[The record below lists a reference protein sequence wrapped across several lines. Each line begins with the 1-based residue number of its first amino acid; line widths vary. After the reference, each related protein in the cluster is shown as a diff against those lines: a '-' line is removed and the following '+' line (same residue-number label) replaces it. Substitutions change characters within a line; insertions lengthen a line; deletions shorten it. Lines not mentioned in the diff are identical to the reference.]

1 MEGAGHPVCIQA
13 YSRSF
18 VTNYTRLALRFL
30 LSLSLFR
37 LMGKE
42 VPVAE
47 FRDVRQWLVSSICRR
62 SVFIYSG
69 WESGCFAGW

>member
-42 VPVAE
+42 VAVAE
-47 FRDVRQWLVSSICRR
+47 FRDVRQWLVFFFLFYLSSVGLYLLRLGI
-62 SVFIYSG
+62 
-69 WESGCFAGW
+69 